1 MKIRVGR
8 IYSAPL
14 CHFFNIDRLRLVCSS
29 KSSFGLMLA
38 DLFSEDASMMFFNT
52 LISIDV
58 DVYPVV
64 CSISFTRFSAVIFS
78 VKKPLISVN
87 SRGSTE

>member
-1 MKIRVGR
+1 
-8 IYSAPL
+8 
-14 CHFFNIDRLRLVCSS
+14 
-29 KSSFGLMLA
+29 
-38 DLFSEDASMMFFNT
+38 MFFNT
-52 LISIDV
+52 FISIDV

-78 VKKPLISVN
+78 LKKPLISVN